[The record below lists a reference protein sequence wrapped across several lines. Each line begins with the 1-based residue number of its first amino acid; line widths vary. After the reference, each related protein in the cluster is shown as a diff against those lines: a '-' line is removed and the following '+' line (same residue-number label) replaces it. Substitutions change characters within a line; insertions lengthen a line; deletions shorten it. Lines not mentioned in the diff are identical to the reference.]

1 MKLRCV
7 TRFCIVLC
15 IIFLSASKS
24 IAQESTP
31 DAFNQACNS
40 VTKSTCDLVRSLG
53 RGINLGNMLDAPKEG
68 DWGLRVEPRFIE
80 MIATNFNNIRVP
92 VRWSNHASRD
102 EAAIL
107 DGTFAAR
114 VDSVIDNLLKK
125 DVYVIL
131 NMHHYSQLFGDQLLK
146 GEFEVATDLLE
157 KRMINIWRQLAE
169 RYKDRSPKLI
179 FELLNEPHGKLDSD
193 RWNKLLA
200 ETLAVVRVSN
210 PNRVVMIGPTYWNA
224 PKDLPKLKLPNDR
237 NLIVQFHSYIPFN
250 FTHQGVTYLP
260 MKLPVGVRCC
270 DDQQRIEIAGDLDK
284 ASQWSIKH
292 GYPVY
297 LGEFG
302 ATKAADNDSR
312 AQYARAVRDEV
323 ENRGIP
329 WAYWELASSFGIFDP
344 KTNTWNPELRR
355 ALLNK

>member
-1 MKLRCV
+1 MKIKNI
-7 TRFCIVLC
+7 FYIV
-15 IIFLSASKS
+15 SALLAISIQGSESFAQDSANTSSKQGCS
-24 IAQESTP
+24 
-31 DAFNQACNS
+31 S
-40 VTKSTCDLVRSLG
+40 VTQATCDVVKNLG
-53 RGINLGNMLDAPKEG
+53 RGINLGNMLEAPQEG
-68 DWGLRVEPRFIE
+68 DWGVRIEPRYIE
-80 MIATNFNNIRVP
+80 LVANNFNNVRVP

-107 DGTFAAR
+107 DGIFAAR
-114 VDSVIDNLLKK
+114 VDNVIDSLIKK
-125 DVYVIL
+125 NVYVVL
-131 NMHHYSQLFGDQLLK
+131 DMHHYSQLFGDQVGK
-146 GEFEVATDLLE
+146 GEFEVEPEILE

-200 ETLAVVRVSN
+200 DTLAVVRVTN
-210 PNRVVMIGPTYWNA
+210 PNRIVMIGPTYWNA
-224 PKDLPKLKLPNDR
+224 PKDFPKLKLPNDR
-237 NLIVQFHSYIPFN
+237 NLIVQFHSYLPFN

-312 AQYARAVRDEV
+312 AQYARAVRDEA
-323 ENRGIP
+323 ESRGIP
-329 WAYWELASSFGIFDP
+329 WAYWELVSSFGIFDP
-344 KTNTWNPELRR
+344 QTNAWNPELRR